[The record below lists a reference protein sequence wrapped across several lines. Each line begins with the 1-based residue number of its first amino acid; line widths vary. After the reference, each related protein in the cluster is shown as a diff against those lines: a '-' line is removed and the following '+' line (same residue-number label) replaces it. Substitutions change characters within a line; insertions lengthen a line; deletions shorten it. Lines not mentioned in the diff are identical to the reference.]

1 MIGEVPAASDKLP
14 SAALGDRSGGRVPT
28 DGTDTDG
35 LRPTEP
41 QFVIDLLLEG
51 RIPRTGGLARVRIDL
66 APQPLLATVTQ
77 SARQLFLKHFSDV
90 KG

>member
-1 MIGEVPAASDKLP
+1 
-14 SAALGDRSGGRVPT
+14 VPT
-28 DGTDTDG
+28 DGGDPDG

-41 QFVIDLLLEG
+41 QFVVDLMLEG

-66 APQPLLATVTQ
+66 TPQPLLTTVAQ
-77 SARQLFLKHFSDV
+77 SIRQLFLKHFSDV